1 MTAGLLATQP
11 PRASVG
17 LLRHAD
23 FLRLWTGQTVSRFG
37 SQVSLLA
44 IAFAGARSSSWR
56 TPAVPWRWHRSRSR
70 RPSVSCR

>member
-11 PRASVG
+11 PRTSVG

-37 SQVSLLA
+37 SQVQGEA
-44 IAFAGARSSSWR
+44 
-56 TPAVPWRWHRSRSR
+56 AVGEGSRQ
-70 RPSVSCR
+70 PP